1 MKGKINK
8 GQVIVKY
15 LIDEDDIHFNHYPIK
30 TVEQTFN
37 CGDIV
42 EFELEKENYVFDD
55 GSEEIIEWAV
65 NLKSRL

>member
-42 EFELEKENYVFDD
+42 EFELEKEL
-55 GSEEIIEWAV
+55 AV
-65 NLKSRL
+65 TV